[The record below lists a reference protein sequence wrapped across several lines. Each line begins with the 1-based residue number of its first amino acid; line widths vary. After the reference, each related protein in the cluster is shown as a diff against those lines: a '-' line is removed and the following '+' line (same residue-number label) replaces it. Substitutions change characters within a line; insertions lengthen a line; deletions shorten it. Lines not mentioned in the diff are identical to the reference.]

1 MMTMPRAMLLLAGG
15 LLFAHGRTLA
25 QQAAPPTKFPLVST
39 DDCFKCHFTPAGN
52 PAFAESRDFCHIE
65 TAAIWQQQD
74 KHSQSLALLVTGEG
88 RKLTERIVGVKLEDV
103 LRFDIAPLATEAAGT
118 APPGGATPDTAAP
131 RALAVH
137 NVDFAPPPEGAGRAD
152 YDRGVATL
160 KQCFACHAPVGE
172 RVAGGEKRKSIENGV
187 SCQACHGAGIAYETV
202 HQKPLWRLVKAE
214 DKEREFG
221 LVDLRN
227 PARRVELCASCHV
240 GTRSHDWSFSGEP
253 TERFVRHEWYAKGH
267 PPLPGL
273 EFVTF
278 AAQQPAHWR
287 TVQEKLFRAEGFR
300 YYRAGADAEDARNF
314 LQFVLRTDKVTLAE
328 SYLAANPNSFSP
340 DPAQD
345 MARAKEVLVSG
356 LGALGTYAAL
366 VRDVN
371 QASDAGPEFS
381 VYDCSACHHE
391 LRSDF
396 PTTTRVRRN
405 NTPGRPPAVFWTLA
419 LARLGAAR
427 AVADLEPAIAELD
440 AACSARPFG
449 DRERMHAAADALSKL
464 CWAASRDL
472 TRKPLDRA
480 AATALLAQL
489 VHPQQDVDRDYHAAR
504 QYAWAI
510 RELVKDLAGVPHR
523 NYTLVGIEF
532 PKPPASFVPEPLV
545 KLLGGVQGARVPAE
559 HEEVRRR
566 IDSIFD
572 NAPAGM
578 PGEVNWHMPLRLK
591 LPAGQQQQVI
601 ANLPDW
607 LAAVA
612 TYDPEYFR
620 AKLVPLQQAYPL
632 P

>member
-1 MMTMPRAMLLLAGG
+1 MRTRHRATLLVACV
-15 LLFAHGRTLA
+15 LFASGRALA
-25 QQAAPPTKFPLVST
+25 QDAAQTASPPAKFPLVST

-74 KHSQSLALLVTGEG
+74 KHSQSLALMVTGEG
-88 RKLTERIVGVKLEDV
+88 RKLTQRIVGVKLEDV
-103 LRFDIAPLATEAAGT
+103 LRFDIV
-118 APPGGATPDTAAP
+118 PPGAATLETAAP
-131 RALAVH
+131 GTALRTLAVQ
-137 NVDFAPPPEGAGRAD
+137 NVDFAPPPEGAARAD

-172 RVAGGEKRKSIENGV
+172 RVAGGGKRKTIENGV
-187 SCQACHGAGIAYETV
+187 SCQACHGAGMAYETV
-202 HQKPLWRLVKAE
+202 HQKPLWRLVKAD

-221 LVDLRN
+221 LADLRN
-227 PARRVELCASCHV
+227 PARRIELCASCHV

-287 TVQEKLFRAEGFR
+287 TVQEKLFRPEGFR
-300 YYRAGADAEDARNF
+300 YYRTGADAEDARNF

-328 SYLAANPNSFSP
+328 SYVTANPASFSP

-356 LGALGTYAAL
+356 LGVLATYAAL

-371 QASDAGPEFS
+371 QAADAGLEFS
-381 VYDCSACHHE
+381 VYDCGACHHE

-405 NTPGRPPAVFWTLA
+405 VAPGRPPPAFWTLA
-419 LARLGAAR
+419 LARLGAAQ
-427 AVADLEPAIAELD
+427 AAIELEPAIAELD
-440 AACSARPFG
+440 AAFSARPFG

-464 CWAASRDL
+464 SWRASRDL
-472 TRKPLDRA
+472 AHQPLDNA
-480 AATALLAQL
+480 AATKLLTQL
-489 VHPQQDVDRDYHAAR
+489 AHPQHDVERDYHAAR

-523 NYTLVGIEF
+523 NYTLVGAEF
-532 PKPPASFVPEPLV
+532 HRPPASFVPEPLV

-566 IDSIFD
+566 IDALFD
-572 NAPAGM
+572 GVPSSM
-578 PGEVNWHMPLRLK
+578 PGDMNWHMPLRLA
-591 LPAGQQQQVI
+591 LPAGQEQHVI

-607 LAAVA
+607 LTAVA
-612 TYDPEYFR
+612 TYDPEFFR
-620 AKLVPLQQAYPL
+620 TKLAPLQQAYPL
-632 P
+632 K